1 MSVTEVERIDVNA
14 LIPDGIEP
22 IEEWR
27 TWNFDGKL
35 RSHNG
40 TVWTPG
46 EALAADCTKPLGYQW
61 EIVPSGMT
69 RDEAAQHAANHN
81 ASQQVYF
88 SFSRFVPMPSPNYM
102 RVPTVEPPKGYGY
115 FAKPITHDE
124 APQANCSCGIYSGKA
139 ASDCPAGTVLGKV
152 KLWGTIVPGDKG
164 SRAQYGYPSEFHVG
178 SDLIDNQALKAFG
191 VPMIL
196 SDSPQVVSNRA
207 IRNPM
212 FTLSNLSGGITYD
225 PPSRPK
231 DWLRRLMWFST
242 AFNLSAAAV
251 NVLSASGHL

>member
-1 MSVTEVERIDVNA
+1 MSVAEVECIDVDA

-46 EALAADCTKPLGYQW
+46 EPLAAACTRSSGYEW
-61 EIVPSGMT
+61 EIVPRGWSLH
-69 RDEAAQHAANHN
+69 EAAQFATSHN
-81 ASQQVYF
+81 SSQFMYL
-88 SFSRFVPMPSPNYM
+88 SFSRPSQPTTFV
-102 RVPTVEPPKGYGY
+102 RVPTVEPPEGFGY
-115 FAKPITHDE
+115 FAKAITHDN
-124 APQANCSCGIYSGKA
+124 APHADCSCGIYSGKA

-191 VPMIL
+191 VPIIL
-196 SDSPQVVSNRA
+196 SDSPKVA
-207 IRNPM
+207 NPM
-212 FTLSNLSGGITYD
+212 VSGFSGVTYTGGITFD
-225 PPSRPK
+225 PPRKSK
-231 DWLRRLMWFST
+231 DRLRRLMWFST
-242 AFNLSAAAV
+242 AFNLSAAAF
-251 NVLSASGHL
+251 NILSASGHL